1 MKNLRF
7 LSILL
12 FLQLCLLPLGA
23 RERTIRPGERWLDNR
38 GEHINAHG
46 GGVLYHKG
54 TY

>member
-12 FLQLCLLPLGA
+12 FLQLCLLSLGA
-23 RERTIRPGERWLDNR
+23 KERTIRPGERWLDNW

-54 TY
+54 T